1 MSYRNG
7 HTNGA
12 YGSNRYADDR
22 QEGSPA
28 GSRQR
33 RAGGYGGFYDG
44 PPSAPPEPEPQQPPA
59 SFRRRPPDDF
69 AGGFGHFASGRRDT
83 DDYSSSR
90 SRDRGGRAADLSKL
104 HGGGPG
110 RKQIED
116 ILAHINEKWDI
127 MTSEDCVP
135 VHVALQLM
143 DYSSLGRGND
153 YQDFQKTSKYLQ
165 KALKAIVNEHHQGFN
180 SSIGT
185 FHSIQT
191 SIQTSQSRVRAL
203 KDSIYGAKTN
213 LMVTKPEL
221 KALGSSSQHYDEM
234 LQALS
239 QIEKL
244 QLIPEQLDA
253 KISDKHFL
261 PAVDSLQSALRMIR
275 RPEMENVGALTDL
288 RIYFSN
294 QETSLTDILIEELH
308 DHLYLKS
315 PYCQDRWKPYT
326 GDKTN
331 GSAAA
336 QEAAA
341 LPNTWGRPLYRFL
354 DNLDASKPL
363 EDDVSQSPEADS
375 FHYIHVLMESLN
387 KLGHLDA
394 TVDRLEQRL
403 PIELFAIVDRTNMEV
418 DLRHGSSARTAN
430 SLEARSVPFVPD
442 KKLGRSDVLDDLLWT
457 LYSKFEAI
465 AEGHRAIHE
474 IVSGIVKRDG
484 IGQSRNLTRGF
495 QEMWKLYQSEVN
507 MFSGIRPQAS
517 KGADGHRSDHCCT
530 IISQLTAVKPIAL
543 ADSLLR
549 MATYSRRIAE
559 RRTR

>member
-1 MSYRNG
+1 
-7 HTNGA
+7 
-12 YGSNRYADDR
+12 
-22 QEGSPA
+22 
-28 GSRQR
+28 
-33 RAGGYGGFYDG
+33 
-44 PPSAPPEPEPQQPPA
+44 
-59 SFRRRPPDDF
+59 
-69 AGGFGHFASGRRDT
+69 
-83 DDYSSSR
+83 
-90 SRDRGGRAADLSKL
+90 
-104 HGGGPG
+104 
-110 RKQIED
+110 
-116 ILAHINEKWDI
+116 

-185 FHSIQT
+185 FHSIQA
-191 SIQTSQSRVRAL
+191 SIQTSQNRVRAL
-203 KDSIYGAKTN
+203 KDSVHGAKTN

-234 LQALS
+234 LQVLS

-253 KISDKHFL
+253 RISDKHFL
-261 PAVDSLQSALRMIR
+261 PAVDLLQSALRMIR
-275 RPEMENVGALTDL
+275 RPEMENIGALTDL

-294 QETSLTDILIEELH
+294 QETSMTDILIEELH

-326 GDKTN
+326 GDSTN

-354 DNLDASKPL
+354 DNLDTSKPL
-363 EDDVSQSPEADS
+363 EDDMSPSPEADS

-403 PIELFAIVDRTNMEV
+403 PIELFTIVDRTNMEV
-418 DLRHGSSARTAN
+418 DLRHGSSARAAN
-430 SLEARSVPFVPD
+430 SLETRSVPFVPD

-465 AEGHRAIHE
+465 AEGHRAVHE
-474 IVSGIVKRDG
+474 VVSGTVKRDG
-484 IGQSRNLTRGF
+484 IGQSQNLTRGF
-495 QEMWKLYQSEVN
+495 QEMWKLYQSEVS
-507 MFSGIRPQAS
+507 MIQWACP
-517 KGADGHRSDHCCT
+517 
-530 IISQLTAVKPIAL
+530 
-543 ADSLLR
+543 
-549 MATYSRRIAE
+549 
-559 RRTR
+559 